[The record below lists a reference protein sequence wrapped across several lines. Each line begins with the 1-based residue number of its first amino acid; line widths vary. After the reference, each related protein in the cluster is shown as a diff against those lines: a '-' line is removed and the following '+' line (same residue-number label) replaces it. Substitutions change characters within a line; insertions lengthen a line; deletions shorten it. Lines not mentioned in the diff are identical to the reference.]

1 MNAMPYETMNKSV
14 SYCHCQ
20 PIVEWKIIVSAGKI
34 RPKKSQKGNYCFE
47 PPMQN
52 EGNLQETGTKA
63 KVSRADF
70 NH

>member
-14 SYCHCQ
+14 S
-20 PIVEWKIIVSAGKI
+20 VSQSLSGKI